1 MYDVIA
7 LGELLIDF
15 TSSAPSGQGN
25 PQFEANPGGAPC
37 NVLAMLARL
46 GRRAAFV
53 GKVGDD
59 LFGRMLKG
67 SIAETGIDAGALVL
81 DPAAHTTLAFVQNAP
96 DGDRAFSFYRDPGA
110 DELLTPEE
118 LPESAL
124 RSAGIFHFGSLS
136 LTREPSRA
144 ATRRAV
150 ALAAEGGA
158 VVSFDPNLRPSLWKS
173 LDAAREE
180 MLWGCS
186 VCQVL
191 KVAEEE
197 LSFLTT
203 EEDLE
208 AGAAKLRRD
217 FPNIRLLLVTKGK
230 EGSTAFWREHQVSR
244 PGFPVEAIDTTGAG
258 DTFCGC
264 CLHHIL
270 EWGLE
275 NLDEERLG
283 EMLSFANA
291 AAGLVTTKKGALRS
305 MPEPEAVRRLLAEGG
320 VEG

>member
-1 MYDVIA
+1 MGYDVVA

-15 TSSAPSGQGN
+15 TSAEGSGEAPV
-25 PQFEANPGGAPC
+25 FTANPGGAPC
-37 NVLAMLARL
+37 NVLAMLAKL
-46 GRRAAFV
+46 GRSTAFV
-53 GKVGDD
+53 GKVGED
-59 LFGRMLKG
+59 LFGRFLKG
-67 SIAETGIDAGALVL
+67 AIERAGIYSGGLLLDG

-158 VVSFDPNLRPSLWKS
+158 VVSFDPNLRPSLWKN

-291 AAGLVTTKKGALRS
+291 AAGLVTTRKGALRS
-305 MPEPEAVRRLLAEGG
+305 MPEEAEVRRLLANR
-320 VEG
+320 

>member
-1 MYDVIA
+1 M
-7 LGELLIDF
+7 
-15 TSSAPSGQGN
+15 
-25 PQFEANPGGAPC
+25 
-37 NVLAMLARL
+37 
-46 GRRAAFV
+46 
-53 GKVGDD
+53 
-59 LFGRMLKG
+59 
-67 SIAETGIDAGALVL
+67 
-81 DPAAHTTLAFVQNAP
+81 
-96 DGDRAFSFYRDPGA
+96 
-110 DELLTPEE
+110 
-118 LPESAL
+118 
-124 RSAGIFHFGSLS
+124 
-136 LTREPSRA
+136 
-144 ATRRAV
+144 
-150 ALAAEGGA
+150 
-158 VVSFDPNLRPSLWKS
+158 VSFDPNLRPSLWKS

-291 AAGLVTTKKGALRS
+291 AAGLVTTRKGALRS
-305 MPEPEAVRRLLAEGG
+305 MPEEAEVRRLLANR
-320 VEG
+320 

>member
-1 MYDVIA
+1 
-7 LGELLIDF
+7 
-15 TSSAPSGQGN
+15 
-25 PQFEANPGGAPC
+25 
-37 NVLAMLARL
+37 MLARL

-59 LFGRMLKG
+59 LFGWMLKG

-158 VVSFDPNLRPSLWKS
+158 VVSFDPNLRPSLWKN

-291 AAGLVTTKKGALRS
+291 AAGLVTTRKGALRS
-305 MPEPEAVRRLLAEGG
+305 MPEEAEVRRLLANR
-320 VEG
+320 

>member
-124 RSAGIFHFGSLS
+124 RSAGVFHFGSLS

-158 VVSFDPNLRPSLWKS
+158 VVSFDPNLRPSLWKN

-197 LSFLTT
+197 LSFLTA
-203 EEDLE
+203 EEQLG
-208 AGAAKLRRD
+208 AGAEKLRRD
-217 FPNIRLLLVTKGK
+217 FPSIRLLLVTRGRA
-230 EGSTAFWREHQVSR
+230 GSAAFWQDLRVDR
-244 PGFPVEAIDTTGAG
+244 PGWPVEAIDTTGAG

-291 AAGLVTTKKGALRS
+291 AAGLVTTRKGALRS
-305 MPEPEAVRRLLAEGG
+305 MPEEAEVRRLLANR
-320 VEG
+320 

>member
-81 DPAAHTTLAFVQNAP
+81 DPAAHTTLAFVQNAL

-158 VVSFDPNLRPSLWKS
+158 VVSFDPNLRPSLWKN

-291 AAGLVTTKKGALRS
+291 AAGLVTTRKGALRS
-305 MPEPEAVRRLLAEGG
+305 MPEEAEIRRLLANR
-320 VEG
+320 

>member
-53 GKVGDD
+53 GKVWDD

-67 SIAETGIDAGALVL
+67 SIVETGIDAGALVL

-158 VVSFDPNLRPSLWKS
+158 IVSFDPNLRPSLWKS

-230 EGSTAFWREHQVSR
+230 EGSTAFWKEHQVSR
-244 PGFPVEAIDTTGAG
+244 PGYPVEAIDTTGAG

-275 NLDEERLG
+275 NLDGERLG

-291 AAGLVTTKKGALRS
+291 AAGLVTTRKGALRS
-305 MPEPEAVRRLLAEGG
+305 MPEEAEVRRLLANR
-320 VEG
+320 